1 MTNCSRV
8 DDWTNVDVDVALQV
22 PTDNRLF
29 ESVIRVNILTCVNIL
44 TSEFRFQFPFALLQ
58 LVDSFFW
65 LDAAGGLQRVCTER
79 VGMDMG

>member
-8 DDWTNVDVDVALQV
+8 DDWTNVDVAMQV
-22 PTDNRLF
+22 LSDNRLF

-44 TSEFRFQFPFALLQ
+44 TSEFRFKFPFALRH

-65 LDAAGGLQRVCTER
+65 LDAAGGLQRVY
-79 VGMDMG
+79 GKGWD